1 MKHIDFSSISDKEL
15 RALEAEAWSGRL
27 DYRDFPAAEYKFFD
41 RVAELG
47 YRHRNEKIPAELMK
61 SDIKIAR
68 DIYLREAEHARR
80 CAEAW
85 KERQHNII
93 RSGTLKSEITKATDH
108 EEKLRLALECIEIM
122 TGEKGF
128 AKRSIS

>member
-1 MKHIDFSSISDKEL
+1 MNNINFKNISNEEMRD
-15 RALEAEAWSGRL
+15 LEAEAWRGRL

-41 RVAELG
+41 RIAELG

-61 SDIKIAR
+61 NDIKIAR
-68 DIYLREAEHARR
+68 DIYRREADHAQR
-80 CAEAW
+80 CAEVW
-85 KERQHNII
+85 KDHQTNII
-93 RSGTLKSEITKATDH
+93 RSGTLRSEITKATDR

-128 AKRSIS
+128 AKRSI

>member
-1 MKHIDFSSISDKEL
+1 MKNIDFANISDRQL
-15 RALEAEAWSGRL
+15 HDLESEAWSGRL

-41 RVAELG
+41 RIAEFG

-61 SDIKIAR
+61 NDIKMAR
-68 DIYLREAEHARR
+68 DIYRREADHAQR
-80 CAEAW
+80 CAEVW
-85 KERQHNII
+85 KDHQTYII
-93 RSGTLKSEITKATDH
+93 RSGTLRSEITKATDR

-128 AKRSIS
+128 AKRSLL